1 MTLQDII
8 DIAMEIESEDPIDWG
23 YLNIDEK
30 DAYKLIALS
39 ALEMYK
45 EWETIDN
52 KDLIIVSTITKLMVE
67 NFVLNLKLQIQ
78 RRLNE

>member
-52 KDLIIVSTITKLMVE
+52 KDLIVVSTITKLMVE